1 MVFTTQWITL
11 QAESKASLL
20 MIEQIIQAQ
29 RAYFRSGATLD
40 INFRRQMLKK
50 LQSALI
56 KWEQPL
62 AEALWTDL
70 HKSYEEAYLTELS
83 IVKGEVAN
91 HLRHIGKWSRR
102 KRRPTPL
109 KMFPSRSFIVSE
121 PLGNTLIM
129 APWNYPV
136 QLLLNPLVGAISA
149 GCTAVLKPS
158 PYVPTVSQVLA
169 DMIADTFD
177 PGYVAV
183 VQGNREVNKALLAQ
197 RFDLIFFTGS
207 PSLGKMVMEA
217 ASKYLTPVIL
227 ELGGKSP
234 CIVDRTADIRLAA
247 KRVAW
252 GKTLNSGQ
260 TCIAPDYLLIHESLK
275 DEFVK
280 AFAHAIKELHGKDI
294 KTHKH
299 YVRMVND
306 RAFGRVKGYL
316 AEGDIL
322 YGGRTDEGERFIEPT
337 LLDTHLSLSDADIDT
352 KANSKEVLTE
362 EIFGPVFPIL
372 TFKTTDEVTG
382 YITRR
387 EKPLAFYY
395 FGDENK
401 GWDLIRHT
409 SSGGACINDT
419 IMHIANEH
427 IPFGGV
433 GNSGMGSYHGEESFR
448 VFSHHRSVVATGTW
462 IDLPFRYMPYR
473 MFGLVKKIV

>member
-1 MVFTTQWITL
+1 MIPSII
-11 QAESKASLL
+11 ES
-20 MIEQIIQAQ
+20 Q
-29 RAYFRSGATLD
+29 RAYFHTGATLD
-40 INFRRQMLKK
+40 ISFRHQMLKK
-50 LQSALI
+50 LQTALA
-56 KWEQPL
+56 KWEKPL
-62 AEALWTDL
+62 ADALWTDL

-83 IVKGEVAN
+83 IVKGEVTN
-91 HLRHIGKWSRR
+91 HIRHLGKWSRR
-102 KRRPTPL
+102 RRKPTPI
-109 KMFPSRSFIVSE
+109 KMFPSRSYIVSE

-158 PYVPTVSQVLA
+158 PYVPTVSNVLA
-169 DMIADTFD
+169 EMIADTFA
-177 PGYVAV
+177 PEYITV
-183 VQGNREVNKALLAQ
+183 VQGNRDVNKALLAQ

-207 PSLGKMVMEA
+207 PSLGKLVMEA
-217 ASKYLTPVIL
+217 AAKHLTPVVL

-234 CIVDRTADIRLAA
+234 CIVDREADIQTAA
-247 KRVAW
+247 KRIAW

-260 TCIAPDYLLIHESLK
+260 TCIAPDYLLIHESVK
-275 DEFVK
+275 DTFVK
-280 AFAHAIKELHGKDI
+280 AFAKAIKELHGSDI
-294 KTHKH
+294 KKHKH

-306 RAFGRVKGYL
+306 RAFERVKGYL

-322 YGGRTDEGERFIEPT
+322 YGGRTDEKERFIEPT
-337 LLDTHLSLSDADIDT
+337 LLDTHICLTDKDADT
-352 KANSKEVLTE
+352 QANSKEVLTE

-372 TFKTTDEVTG
+372 TFNTMSEVTG

-395 FGDENK
+395 FGNEK
-401 GWDLIRHT
+401 AGWDTIHHT

-433 GNSGMGSYHGEESFR
+433 GNSGMGGYHGEESFR
-448 VFSHHRSVVATGTW
+448 VFSHHRSVVTTGTW
-462 IDLPFRYMPYR
+462 IDLPFRYMPYK

>member
-1 MVFTTQWITL
+1 
-11 QAESKASLL
+11 
-20 MIEQIIQAQ
+20 MIDQIITTQ
-29 RAYFRSGATLD
+29 RAYFHSGATLD

-50 LQSALI
+50 LQTALA
-56 KWEQPL
+56 KWEKPL
-62 AEALWTDL
+62 ADALWTDL

-83 IVKGEVAN
+83 IVKGEIAN
-91 HLRHIGKWSRR
+91 HIRHIGKWSRR
-102 KRRPTPL
+102 KRKPTPI
-109 KMFPSRSFIVSE
+109 KMFPSRSYIVSE
-121 PLGNTLIM
+121 PLGNTLII

-158 PYVPTVSQVLA
+158 PYVPAVSNVLA
-169 DMIADTFD
+169 EMIAETFE
-177 PGYVAV
+177 PHYIAL
-183 VQGNREVNKALLAQ
+183 VQGHRDVNQALFAE

-207 PSLGKMVMEA
+207 PSLGKQVMEA
-217 ASKYLTPVIL
+217 ASKHLTPVVL

-234 CIVDRTADIRLAA
+234 CIVDREADIRTAA
-247 KRVAW
+247 KRIAW

-260 TCIAPDYLLIHESLK
+260 TCIAPDYLLIHESVK

-280 AFAHAIKELHGKDI
+280 EFGKAVKALHGSDIKE
-294 KTHKH
+294 HKH
-299 YVRMVND
+299 YVRIVSD
-306 RAFGRVKGYL
+306 RAFERVKGYL

-322 YGGRTDEGERFIEPT
+322 YGGRTDATERFIEPT
-337 LLDTHLSLSDADIDT
+337 LLDMHISLNDNDADAKANT
-352 KANSKEVLTE
+352 KAVLTE
-362 EIFGPVFPIL
+362 EIFGPIFPIL
-372 TFKTTDEVTG
+372 TFNNISEVTA

-395 FGDENK
+395 FGNEAN
-401 GWDLIRHT
+401 GWDIVRHT

-433 GNSGMGSYHGEESFR
+433 GNSGMGGYHREESFR
-448 VFSHHRSVVATGTW
+448 VFSHRRSVVATGTW
-462 IDLPFRYMPYR
+462 IDLPFRYMPYK